1 MAIVID
7 MPKLSDTMEE
17 GVISKWNVK
26 EGDKVKSGD
35 IIAEV
40 ETDKATMDVE
50 VYDDGVVLKIVAKEG
65 DAVPLGKVMA
75 IIGEEGEDISDLLD
89 GDGGDASGGKKP
101 EKKPKKDA
109 EKDEDDGKA
118 GDDGEEAGDDG
129 EEDEN
134 DEKNKDAKK
143 DKDDGKKTRDSG
155 DKSDDSKKGKDK
167 KDFDPLFGDL
177 NGDEK
182 SKDAKAKT
190 DADDDGRVKASP
202 LARKMAEEQ
211 GISLSDVKGSGPQG
225 RIVKKDIEEFDKVA
239 AKSAKPAAPA
249 AEMIPSGESK
259 ELKVSQM
266 RKAIAR
272 RLAESKFTS
281 PHFYETIDIDMK
293 RAIDARGALNEL
305 SDVKISF
312 NDFVVKA
319 CAAALRRHPAIN
331 SSWLGDKMVQHGDV
345 HVAVAVAIDDGL
357 ITPVIKHADKKG
369 LAQISR
375 ETKDLAGRARDKKLQ
390 PDEFEGSTFTISNLG
405 MFGIEEFTAI
415 INPPNAAILAVGA
428 IRDVPVV
435 EKGMVVPGKR
445 MKVTLSSDHRLVDG
459 ATAAEFLNSVRTFL
473 ENPPTMLL

>member
-65 DAVPLGKVMA
+65 DAVPLGKPMA

-89 GDGGDASGGKKP
+89 GDSGDDAGAKKP
-101 EKKPKKDA
+101 EKESKDK
-109 EKDEDDGKA
+109 E
-118 GDDGEEAGDDG
+118 
-129 EEDEN
+129 
-134 DEKNKDAKK
+134 
-143 DKDDGKKTRDSG
+143 DKDDGKESKEKDDKGDDKESKEKDGKDNGKESKDSG
-155 DKSDDSKKGKDK
+155 EKPDESGADKKK

-182 SKDAKAKT
+182 PKGGKEKA

-225 RIVKKDIEEFDKVA
+225 RIVKKDIEEFDKEA
-239 AKSAKPAAPA
+239 AKPSKAAAPA

-293 RAIDARGALNEL
+293 RSIEARGALNEL

-319 CAAALRRHPAIN
+319 CAAALRRHPGIN
-331 SSWLGDKMVQHGDV
+331 SSWLGDKIVQHGDV

-435 EKGMVVPGKR
+435 ENGMVVPGKR
-445 MKVTLSSDHRLVDG
+445 MKVTLSSDHRVVDG
-459 ATAAEFLNSVRTFL
+459 ATAAEFLNSVRNFI
-473 ENPPTMLL
+473 ENPTTMLL

>member
-26 EGDKVKSGD
+26 EGDQVKSGD

-65 DAVPLGKVMA
+65 DAVPLGKAMA

-89 GDGGDASGGKKP
+89 EDGGDESGEKKP
-101 EKKPKKDA
+101 EKKSKKDD
-109 EKDEDDGKA
+109 EKDEDDEKA
-118 GDDGEEAGDDG
+118 GDDGEEDDD
-129 EEDEN
+129 EDE
-134 DEKNKDAKK
+134 DEAKESGKK
-143 DKDDGKKTRDSG
+143 DEDAEKSKKSG
-155 DKSDDSKKGKDK
+155 DKSGDSKKGTDK

-182 SKDAKAKT
+182 STESKAKKT
-190 DADDDGRVKASP
+190 DGDDDGRVKASP

-225 RIVKKDIEEFDKVA
+225 RIVKKDIEEFDKDA
-239 AKSAKPAAPA
+239 AKSAKSAKPAAPA

-281 PHFYETIDIDMK
+281 PHFYETVDIDMK
-293 RAIDARGALNEL
+293 RAIEARGALNEL

-357 ITPVIKHADKKG
+357 ITPVIKHTDKKG

-435 EKGMVVPGKR
+435 ENGMVVPGKR

-459 ATAAEFLNSVRTFL
+459 ATAAEFLNSVRNFL
-473 ENPPTMLL
+473 ENPTTMLL